1 MDTRPPS
8 DPPPL
13 LERRLPPLLRK
24 AWFGLNQA
32 FRQRISPI
40 GLTPDQFSVLRWIS
54 ESPEGI
60 LTQTEITT
68 AMASDP
74 NTIASLVRRME
85 HSGLITRGQHARDAR
100 AKAVTLTQKG
110 REALQ
115 TASEI
120 AIALQSSVLDC
131 LPASR
136 RDTFIADLLTV
147 GEACQAANRSH
158 PR

>member
-1 MDTRPPS
+1 MDSDRPS
-8 DPPPL
+8 DSPPL

-54 ESPEGI
+54 ESPDGI
-60 LTQTEITT
+60 LTQTEITA

-85 HSGLITRGQHARDAR
+85 QSGLVTRGQHARDAR
-100 AKAVTLTQKG
+100 AKAVTLTPQG
-110 REALQ
+110 HDALQ
-115 TASEI
+115 AASEI
-120 AIALQSSVLDC
+120 AIALQHSVLAC

-136 RDTFIADLLTV
+136 RDSFLADLLTV
-147 GEACQAANRSH
+147 GEACQAANRSS

>member
-1 MDTRPPS
+1 MDSPLPS
-8 DPPPL
+8 DPQPL

-32 FRQRISPI
+32 FRQRISPV

-54 ESPEGI
+54 ESPKGI
-60 LTQTEITT
+60 LTQTEITA

-85 HSGLITRGQHARDAR
+85 QSGLVTRGKHAQDGRAR
-100 AKAVTLTQKG
+100 AVMLTQKG
-110 REALQ
+110 GEALQ
-115 TASEI
+115 TASQI
-120 AIALQSSVLDC
+120 AIALQSSVLAC

-136 RDTFIADLLTV
+136 RDTFLADLLTV

>member
-1 MDTRPPS
+1 MDSDHPS
-8 DPPPL
+8 NSPPL

-32 FRQRISPI
+32 FRQRISPV

-54 ESPEGI
+54 ESPDGI
-60 LTQTEITT
+60 LTQTEITA

-85 HSGLITRGQHARDAR
+85 QSGLITRSQHARDGR

-110 REALQ
+110 QQSLQ
-115 TASEI
+115 TASEV
-120 AIALQSSVLDC
+120 AVALQKSVLSC

-136 RDTFIADLLTV
+136 RSTFLADLLTV
-147 GEACQAANRSH
+147 GEACQAANRSN

>member
-1 MDTRPPS
+1 MDS
-8 DPPPL
+8 DLPCDLHPL

-32 FRQRISPI
+32 FRQRISPV

-54 ESPEGI
+54 ESPDGI
-60 LTQTEITT
+60 LTQTEITA

-85 HSGLITRGQHARDAR
+85 QSGLITRGQHARDAR
-100 AKAVTLTQKG
+100 AKAVTITSKG
-110 REALQ
+110 KEALHA
-115 TASEI
+115 ASEI
-120 AIALQSSVLDC
+120 AIALQNSVLAC
-131 LPASR
+131 LPAPR
-136 RDTFIADLLTV
+136 RESFLADLLTV

-158 PR
+158 LR